1 MSRADLNRQP
11 VLEGDRYQLRPLA
24 GDDWDAL
31 YAIASDP
38 GVWEQHPMTDRWQED
53 VFRAFFDDALAKGG
67 ALAIVDKGKIDSGEG
82 AIIGSSRFQA
92 LKSAEEDEEEQSW
105 VEIGWT
111 FLSRSYWGKGANRE
125 VKRLMLA
132 HALASVE
139 RVDFRVGEAN
149 WRSRIALEK
158 IGAIRTR
165 RTELSKHR
173 GKRVLH
179 IVYAITRA
187 DFANGPLAQG
197 TV

>member
-1 MSRADLNRQP
+1 MSPPDLDRQP
-11 VLEGDRYQLRPLA
+11 LLEGERYLLRPLEA
-24 GDDWDAL
+24 DDWTAL

-38 GVWEQHPMTDRWQED
+38 AVWEQHPIQDRWRED

-67 ALAIVDKGKIDSGEG
+67 ALAIIDKHKD

-92 LKSAEEDEEEQSW
+92 LRSAEEDEEEQSA

-111 FLSRSYWGKGANRE
+111 FLSPRYWGKGANRE
-125 VKRLMLA
+125 VKRLMVG

-158 IGAIRTR
+158 IGAQQTR
-165 RTELSKHR
+165 RTDLDRYE

-179 IVYAITRA
+179 LVYAITRE
-187 DFANGPLAQG
+187 DFASGPLTQG
-197 TV
+197 A